1 MKPVRRKFLHLA
13 AGALALPVVSRIATA
28 QTYPA
33 RPISLVVPFAAGGA
47 ADTLARIMVERM
59 REPLGQPVV
68 IENVTGADGTI
79 GTARAAR
86 ARPDGYTLCLGTN
99 GTHVLNG
106 AFYSLPYDVLNDFV
120 PVSPLVTYPDVL
132 YARRTITAGDLN
144 ELVGWLKA
152 NKASAG
158 IIAGDFRLITMFFQ
172 RQIGATLTLVPYR
185 GGAPAVQDLAAGQ
198 IDILIA
204 TPLYL
209 PLVRAGSIKAFAVTS
224 EARFAE
230 APELST
236 FTEIGLPA
244 LSYYQWTALFAP
256 RGTPEDIISKLNRA
270 AIEALANPAVRSRL
284 AELGFEALSKEK
296 QTPQVLATM
305 QKAVAEKWLPLVKE
319 FGIQAE

>member
-1 MKPVRRKFLHLA
+1 MPTRRQFLYLTA
-13 AGALALPVVSRIATA
+13 AALPTA
-28 QTYPA
+28 AAAQAYPS

-47 ADTLARIMVERM
+47 GDTVARIVAERM
-59 REPLGQPVV
+59 RGPLGQPVV

-79 GTARAAR
+79 GTARVAR

-120 PVSPLVTYPDVL
+120 PVSPLVIYPDVL
-132 YARRTITAGDLN
+132 YARGTITATDLN
-144 ELVGWLKA
+144 ELVGWLRA

-158 IIAGDFRLITMFFQ
+158 IIAGDFRLITMSFQ
-172 RQIGATLTLVPYR
+172 RQISATLTLVPYR

-224 EARFAE
+224 DARFAE

-244 LSYYQWTALFAP
+244 LSYNQWSGLFAP
-256 RGTPEDIISKLNRA
+256 RGTPEDIISKLNSA
-270 AIEALANPAVRSRL
+270 AVEALANPAVRSRL

-296 QTPQVLATM
+296 QTPQVLANM

>member
-1 MKPVRRKFLHLA
+1 MPLRGSWLSGCESRWDSPLLSKTSPVR
-13 AGALALPVVSRIATA
+13 
-28 QTYPA
+28 
-33 RPISLVVPFAAGGA
+33 
-47 ADTLARIMVERM
+47 
-59 REPLGQPVV
+59 
-68 IENVTGADGTI
+68 TGRSAPPG
-79 GTARAAR
+79 AAR

-120 PVSPLVTYPDVL
+120 PVSPLVIYPDVL
-132 YARRTITAGDLN
+132 YARRTITARNLN

-158 IIAGDFRLITMFFQ
+158 IIAGDFRLITIFFQ
-172 RQIGATLTLVPYR
+172 RQISATLTPVPYR

-209 PLVRAGSIKAFAVTS
+209 PPVRAASIKAFAVTS
-224 EARFAE
+224 DARFAE

-244 LSYYQWTALFAP
+244 
-256 RGTPEDIISKLNRA
+256 IISGPRFSHRGARRKTSSASSTGPPLRHWP
-270 AIEALANPAVRSRL
+270 IRL
-284 AELGFEALSKEK
+284 SA
-296 QTPQVLATM
+296 PD
-305 QKAVAEKWLPLVKE
+305 
-319 FGIQAE
+319 

>member
-1 MKPVRRKFLHLA
+1 MTNLKLPRRKFLHLA
-13 AGALALPVVSRIATA
+13 AGAAAAPVVSRIATA

-132 YARRTITAGDLN
+132 YARRTITAEDLN

-204 TPLYL
+204 A
-209 PLVRAGSIKAFAVTS
+209 VSAARAGRKHKSFCGDERGALRRSARTFDLYRDRATSAF
-224 EARFAE
+224 
-230 APELST
+230 L
-236 FTEIGLPA
+236 
-244 LSYYQWTALFAP
+244 
-256 RGTPEDIISKLNRA
+256 
-270 AIEALANPAVRSRL
+270 
-284 AELGFEALSKEK
+284 
-296 QTPQVLATM
+296 
-305 QKAVAEKWLPLVKE
+305 
-319 FGIQAE
+319 

>member
-1 MKPVRRKFLHLA
+1 MPTRRQFLYLTA
-13 AGALALPVVSRIATA
+13 AALPTA
-28 QTYPA
+28 AAAQAYPS

-47 ADTLARIMVERM
+47 GDTVARIVVERM

-79 GTARAAR
+79 GTTRVVRAK
-86 ARPDGYTLCLGTN
+86 PDGYTLCFGTT

-120 PVSPLVTYPDVL
+120 PVSPLVINPHVL
-132 YARRTITAGDLN
+132 YARRTITAGNLN

-158 IIAGDFRLITMFFQ
+158 VIAADFRLITMSFQ
-172 RQIGATLTLVPYR
+172 RQINATLTLVPYR
-185 GGAPAVQDLAAGQ
+185 GGAPAIQDLTAGQ

-224 EARFAE
+224 DARFAG
-230 APELST
+230 APELAT

-244 LSYYQWTALFAP
+244 LSYIQGSGLFAP
-256 RGTPEDIISKLNRA
+256 KGTPEDIISKLNGA

-284 AELGFEALSKEK
+284 AELGFGALSKEK
-296 QTPQVLATM
+296 QTPQVLANM

-319 FGIQAE
+319 FGIQAQ

>member
-1 MKPVRRKFLHLA
+1 L
-13 AGALALPVVSRIATA
+13 SRCES
-28 QTYPA
+28 
-33 RPISLVVPFAAGGA
+33 RW
-47 ADTLARIMVERM
+47 
-59 REPLGQPVV
+59 PVV

-79 GTARAAR
+79 GTIRAAR
-86 ARPDGYTLCLGTN
+86 AKPDGYTLCLGTT

-106 AFYSLPYDVLNDFV
+106 AFYSLPYDVLSDFL
-120 PVSPLVTYPDVL
+120 PVSPLVINPHVL
-132 YARRTITAGDLN
+132 YARRTITARNLN
-144 ELVGWLKA
+144 ELVAWLKA

-209 PLVRAGSIKAFAVTS
+209 PLVRAGSMKAFAVTS
-224 EARFAE
+224 DARFAA
-230 APELST
+230 APEVST

-256 RGTPEDIISKLNRA
+256 RGTPEDVIGKLNRA

-319 FGIQAE
+319 LGIQAE